1 MSAAGLS
8 GSPLPDQRI
17 SALNPLQMVLKRDL
31 LSHNLSPSILHVGDV
46 MVPWKLF
53 NKDPADDTWKKI
65 DQVPIPVGAGRIWL
79 ADKDGNVRRAMAWTW
94 RVIKR
99 REPGQYQRWM
109 KRAPHTRQP
118 SPEAMK
124 KLAAGD

>member
-1 MSAAGLS
+1 
-8 GSPLPDQRI
+8 
-17 SALNPLQMVLKRDL
+17 LQTVLKRDL
-31 LSHNLSPSILHVGDV
+31 LSHNLRSPILHAEDV
-46 MVPWKLF
+46 MVFWKLF
-53 NKDPADDTWKKI
+53 EKVPADDSWKKI
-65 DQVPIPVGAGRIWL
+65 DQEPIPVGAGRIWL
-79 ADKDGNVRRAMAWTW
+79 ADKDGNVRKAMAWTW

-124 KLAAGD
+124 QLAAGD